1 MGSIPTGTT
10 EAFSTLEAIAAAVTE
25 CTACPLHVG
34 RTHAVPGEGNPH
46 ADILFIGEGPG
57 QKEDETGRP
66 FVGAAGKLL
75 ETMLGEIGM
84 RREDVF
90 IANVVKCRP
99 PQNRDPLPE
108 EVDTCTT
115 RFLFLQIALIKPK
128 LICTLGRHSMKRFL
142 PDSLAISQAHG
153 QPYRRSGQVY
163 LPLYHPAAA
172 LYQGSL
178 RETLLAD
185 FKKIPLVLKKI
196 QLESA

>member
-1 MGSIPTGTT
+1 MVAETPT
-10 EAFSTLEAIAAAVTE
+10 FSTLEEIAAAVRE

-34 RTHAVPGEGNPH
+34 RTHAVPGEGNAH

-57 QKEDETGRP
+57 KKEDETGRP

-75 ETMLGEIGM
+75 ESMLGEIGLC
-84 RREDVF
+84 REDVF

-115 RFLFLQIALIKPK
+115 RFLFAQIALIKPK

-153 QPYRRSGQVY
+153 QPYRRNGTLY

>member
-1 MGSIPTGTT
+1 MGSIPIGATPTFT
-10 EAFSTLEAIAAAVTE
+10 SLEEIAAAVRK
-25 CTACPLHVG
+25 CTACPLHAG
-34 RTHAVPGEGNPH
+34 RTHAVPGEGNSQ
-46 ADILFIGEGPG
+46 ADIIFIGEGPG
-57 QKEDETGRP
+57 QKEDASGRP

-75 ETMLGEIGM
+75 ESMLCEIGL

-99 PQNRDPLPE
+99 PQNRDPLPA
-108 EVDTCTT
+108 EVETCTT
-115 RFLFLQIALIKPK
+115 RFLFAQITLIQPK
-128 LICTLGRHSMKRFL
+128 LICTLGRHSMRRFL

-153 QPYRRSGQVY
+153 QPYRRNGQVY

-178 RETLLAD
+178 RETLFTD

-196 QLESA
+196 LLESM